1 MKKEKSESYL
11 QLYDIIEELTTSG
24 TKILDKE
31 FLRQLKEMCKKS
43 HDNVTDAFNIVM
55 EQLEKDHA
63 EIRYSSFQVMNE
75 LFTRSHLFRKLTLVR
90 LHDIFCFTMETQP
103 KENPLPLP
111 KNVGK
116 ELKSFAVKTFYEW
129 YKKYY
134 TAYHKL
140 FLGYEFLKYRCNIN
154 FDSIDILTR
163 EDEVRK
169 KKKLE
174 DEERIRLNKLE
185 QVDIQYNYQYN
196 DIVSNIKETENCF
209 ELLIPK
215 NKTNETKIE
224 GDRQNS
230 YGKSKV
236 HDTSDNGFSISSGEA
251 GAQSPKKEEDF
262 PDVEGEMH
270 LIGSDTGILNDKY
283 EVTIEFDAKPKVIE
297 TAENKNIIESLHDL
311 YKEVCKHHVTVKRWL
326 NILTKCSC
334 KDLKKLEDFLNL
346 KNNLANIIEKYVD
359 IEFVTYDDEESDNFV
374 EVPEKKVFDEQQPGC
389 SKGTTCQQTLTA
401 LSLQ

>member
-24 TKILDKE
+24 TKILEKE
-31 FLRQLKEMCKKS
+31 FLKQLKEMCKKS
-43 HDNVTDAFNIVM
+43 HDNLTDAFNIVM
-55 EQLEKDHA
+55 EQLEKNHA
-63 EIRYSSFQVMNE
+63 EIRYSSFQVINE
-75 LFTRSHLFRKLTLVR
+75 LFARSHLFRKLTLVR

-129 YKKYY
+129 YKKYH

-163 EDEVRK
+163 EEEVRK

-196 DIVSNIKETENCF
+196 DIVNNIKETENCF

-215 NKTNETKIE
+215 NKTNQTKIE
-224 GDRQNS
+224 GDRNS
-230 YGKSKV
+230 NGKAKV
-236 HDTSDNGFSISSGEA
+236 HDTNENGFIISSGEA
-251 GAQSPKKEEDF
+251 GLQSPKKEEDF
-262 PDVEGEMH
+262 IDVEDETH

-283 EVTIEFDAKPKVIE
+283 EVTIEFDTKPKVIE
-297 TAENKNIIESLHDL
+297 TVENKNITESLHDL

-334 KDLKKLEDFLNL
+334 KDLKKLEHLLNL

-374 EVPEKKVFDEQQPGC
+374 EVPEKKVLDEQQPGC
-389 SKGTTCQQTLTA
+389 SKGTTCQQALTV
-401 LSLQ
+401 LS